1 MAGISPVLRVL
12 RFEVESSSELPS
24 EICARIALMS
34 GVEPDASED
43 ESESDESEDPDEE
56 ISVDESDES
65 DDPSPKTP
73 SCDASVVL
81 GGRSWTGS
89 LLQCTHTM

>member
-1 MAGISPVLRVL
+1 
-12 RFEVESSSELPS
+12 
-24 EICARIALMS
+24 MS

-65 DDPSPKTP
+65 SPKTP